1 MNENELLDNVKGL
14 LRKSIAT
21 TLKIPR
27 PDYETS
33 MGVQISVDRCLTM
46 IMAIGCN
53 ETLDGALDFL
63 CEAGSLFNPN
73 KISREAVQKEI
84 MVCLNTFRYE
94 IALFK
99 KMQSMEQAGEAP
111 ESIWAKIQSM
121 TILGED
127 YKTNC

>member
-1 MNENELLDNVKGL
+1 MDANELLDDVKGL

-27 PDYETS
+27 LHYETT
-33 MGVQISVDRCLTM
+33 MNAQNGVERYLTM
-46 IMAIGCN
+46 IMVIACN
-53 ETLDGALDFL
+53 ETLDGALDYM

-73 KISREAVQKEI
+73 KVSREAVQKEI
-84 MVCLNTFRYE
+84 MACLNTFRYE

-111 ESIWAKIQSM
+111 ESIWTKIQSM
-121 TILGED
+121 AILGED
-127 YKTNC
+127 YKTNN